1 MNLLAARHPEL
12 SRTLLETV
20 VGIADSIRQSPE
32 LSAGLSVRATD
43 EACVYLKHPLME
55 SEQSRML
62 PEVLK
67 SSFCGRFPG
76 RWSDVAS
83 EAGAA
88 WAIIQKSLR
97 EEWKRG

>member
-1 MNLLAARHPEL
+1 MTGRLEQRH
-12 SRTLLETV
+12 RTLLETV

-43 EACVYLKHPLME
+43 EACVYLNHPLME
-55 SEQSRML
+55 SEQKRML

-76 RWSDVAS
+76 KWSDVAS

-88 WAIIQKSLR
+88 WAIVQKVLR
-97 EEWKRG
+97 EERRK

>member
-1 MNLLAARHPEL
+1 MKLLAARQPEL
-12 SRTLLETV
+12 SRTLLETI
-20 VGIADSIRQSPE
+20 VGIADSIRHSSE

-67 SSFCGRFPG
+67 SAFCGRFPG
-76 RWSDVAS
+76 KWSDVAS

-88 WAIIQKSLR
+88 WAAIQKALR
-97 EEWKRG
+97 EDRKRS